1 MINYFNKKIISIIF
15 YLFLT
20 TIQFSFGQKE
30 NFNFNNKNVVIVYG
44 GYPPHQPKKFAKKI
58 EKWLLK
64 NNARVTLSESTKI
77 YANNKIMDK
86 IDLIIQSVTMLDI
99 NRNEFKGLVRAI
111 SNGTGL
117 AGFHGGLG
125 DSFRNSTEYQY
136 VVGGQ
141 FVSHPGGQ
149 VLYDV
154 NIIDKKD
161 YVTKNINDFSLK
173 TEQYYMHVDPNNKVL
188 ATTKFSGNNDYWIKN
203 AIIPVIWKKYYGKG
217 RVFYCSLG
225 HSMDVFDIIEVKEIL
240 KRGLFW
246 ASESK
251 FKPKENLLT
260 PLYNN

>member
-1 MINYFNKKIISIIF
+1 MISYLNKKIINIIF
-15 YLFLT
+15 CLLSI
-20 TIQFSFGQKE
+20 TIQFSFSQDGKFD
-30 NFNFNNKNVVIVYG
+30 FNKKNVLIVYG

-58 EKWLLK
+58 EKWLLE
-64 NNARVTLSESTKI
+64 NNAKVTLSESTEV

-86 IDLIIQSVTMLDI
+86 TDLIVQSVTMLSI
-99 NRNEFKGLVRAI
+99 NRNELKGLVRAI
-111 SNGTGL
+111 SRGTGL

-136 VVGGQ
+136 VIGGQ

-161 YVTKNINDFSLK
+161 YITKNINDFSLK

-188 ATTKFSGNNDYWIKN
+188 ATTRFSGKNNYWIKD

-251 FKPKENLLT
+251 FMNKESLLS
-260 PLYNN
+260 PLYKN

>member
-1 MINYFNKKIISIIF
+1 MISYLNKKIINIIF
-15 YLFLT
+15 CLLSI
-20 TIQFSFGQKE
+20 TIQFSFSQDGKFD
-30 NFNFNNKNVVIVYG
+30 FNKKNVLIVYG

-58 EKWLLK
+58 EKWLLE
-64 NNARVTLSESTKI
+64 NNAKVTLSESTEV

-86 IDLIIQSVTMLDI
+86 TDLIVQSVTMLDI
-99 NRNEFKGLVRAI
+99 KKNEVKGLVNAI
-111 SNGTGL
+111 FKGTGL

-125 DSFRNSTEYQY
+125 DSFRKSTEYQY

-141 FVSHPGGQ
+141 FVAHPGGQ

-161 YVTKNINDFSLK
+161 YITKNINDFSLK

-188 ATTKFSGNNDYWIKN
+188 ATTKFSGNNNYWIEN
-203 AIIPVIWKKYYGKG
+203 AIIPVIWKKHYGKG

-225 HSMDVFDIIEVKEIL
+225 HSMDIFDIIEVKKIL

-251 FKPKENLLT
+251 STPKENLLT
-260 PLYNN
+260 PLYKN

>member
-1 MINYFNKKIISIIF
+1 MINYLNKKIISIIF

-20 TIQFSFGQKE
+20 TIQFSFGQEE
-30 NFNFNNKNVVIVYG
+30 NFNFNNKNVLIVYG

-99 NRNEFKGLVRAI
+99 KKNEVKGLVNAVK
-111 SNGTGL
+111 NGTGL

-136 VVGGQ
+136 IVGGQ
-141 FVSHPGGQ
+141 FVAHPGGQ

-203 AIIPVIWKKYYGKG
+203 AIIPVIWKKHYGKG

-225 HSMDVFDIIEVKEIL
+225 H
-240 KRGLFW
+240 
-246 ASESK
+246 
-251 FKPKENLLT
+251 
-260 PLYNN
+260 